1 MDRTRNRI
9 LENFTVLFILSLV
22 IYLPASALPGAT
34 RYQPSLSS
42 PVLVAAASSSGTV
55 GSNVPIVGEA
65 SPDRQQVETAIS
77 VDPRSQ
83 NILVA
88 WAPDLRLKS
97 LGEHRWNGYYR
108 SADSGQTSTN
118 SLMPGYPGDT
128 SPQAM
133 ASPLH
138 SSNATSDPVL
148 AFDRLGNVYYAGL
161 VFNVSAA
168 GFLGNGP
175 IGNTVAFVAK
185 YTNDGATY
193 SSVKLIT
200 GPLFADKPW
209 IAVDNTGGP
218 FDGNVYLAFDANL
231 TSITPF
237 ATVLTRSS
245 DDGNSFYTQPYAP
258 SYRPGG
264 LPGI

>member
-22 IYLPASALPGAT
+22 FYLPASALPVPGAT

-42 PVLVAAASSSGTV
+42 PVLVTAASSSGTV

-77 VDPRSQ
+77 ADPSSQ

-88 WAPDLRLKS
+88 GAQDLRLKG

-108 SADSGQTSTN
+108 SADSGQTWTN
-118 SLMPGYPGDT
+118 SLIPGYPGDT
-128 SPQAM
+128 SPEGL

-148 AFDRLGNVYYAGL
+148 PLI
-161 VFNVSAA
+161 VSGMSTMLA
-168 GFLGNGP
+168 
-175 IGNTVAFVAK
+175 
-185 YTNDGATY
+185 
-193 SSVKLIT
+193 
-200 GPLFADKPW
+200 LFS
-209 IAVDNTGGP
+209 T
-218 FDGNVYLAFDANL
+218 
-231 TSITPF
+231 
-237 ATVLTRSS
+237 
-245 DDGNSFYTQPYAP
+245 
-258 SYRPGG
+258 
-264 LPGI
+264 